1 MNHMFMAVIGSIAL
15 GSSAYVG
22 WFHSLPQPDDYAL
35 FGMVLCGLTV
45 GWYGSRKRP
54 VD

>member
-1 MNHMFMAVIGSIAL
+1 MFMAVVGSIAL

-22 WFHSLPQPDDYAL
+22 LFDRLPQPHDYAL

-45 GWYGSRKRP
+45 GWLGGRKRP

>member
-22 WFHSLPQPDDYAL
+22 LFHHLPQPHDYAL
-35 FGMVLCGLTV
+35 FAMVLGGLTV
-45 GWYGSRKRP
+45 GWLGSRKRP
-54 VD
+54 ID

>member
-1 MNHMFMAVIGSIAL
+1 MNHMFMAVIGSVAL

-22 WFHSLPQPDDYAL
+22 LFHRPPQPDDYAL
-35 FGMVLCGLTV
+35 FTMVLCGFTV
-45 GWYGSRKRP
+45 GWFGSRKRS